1 MARRGLTLSVIV
13 GGLAVLG
20 LAAGCKK
27 PPPPLP
33 PTTVLFAP
41 AIQQDLSLSAE
52 YVGTIDGYVTI
63 DPAEYIAAVAQAKG
77 SLARA
82 QATYGQTKVTA
93 ERYKPLAAKQAV
105 SQQDL

>member
-1 MARRGLTLSVIV
+1 MSITRLPGLILLGGSMARRGLTLSVIA

-52 YVGTIDGYVTI
+52 YVGTIDGYVNVEI
-63 DPAEYIAAVAQAKG
+63 
-77 SLARA
+77 RA
-82 QATYGQTKVTA
+82 G
-93 ERYKPLAAKQAV
+93 
-105 SQQDL
+105 